1 MERVVISMGG
11 SVLVPGDNDAAF
23 IMKFLNLIKELS
35 KDYRICIVCGGGKIA
50 RYYIS
55 MGKEMGLSKDELDE
69 LGIMVT
75 RLNARLL
82 HFSLR
87 DIAAPRIPETTEDAA
102 RLMSSYNVVIMG
114 GTVPGHTTDAVSALV
129 AKEAS
134 ASRIINATSVDAA
147 YSADPKKVSNAK
159 RFAKL
164 SFRELL
170 GLVDKGG
177 HEAGSSD
184 VFDKLGAQIAMKA
197 RIPIYIVNGRNL
209 EELENAVRGRSI
221 NGTVIFD

>member
-1 MERVVISMGG
+1 MERIVISMGG

-23 IMKFLNLIKELS
+23 IVKFLDLIKELS
-35 KDYRICIVCGGGKIA
+35 RDYRLCIVCGGGKIA

-55 MGKEMGLSKDELDE
+55 IGKEMGLSRDDLDE

-75 RLNARLL
+75 RLNAKLL
-82 HFSLR
+82 HLSLR
-87 DIAAPRIPETTEDAA
+87 DIAAPQIPETAEEAA
-102 RLMSSYNVVIMG
+102 RLMSSYKVVIMG

-134 ASRIINATSVDAA
+134 ASKIINATSVDAA

-159 RFAKL
+159 RYEKL

-170 GLVDKGG
+170 DLVDKGR
-177 HEAGSSD
+177 HEAGTSD
-184 VFDKLGAQIAMKA
+184 VFDRLGVQIAMEA

-221 NGTVIFD
+221 KGTVIF